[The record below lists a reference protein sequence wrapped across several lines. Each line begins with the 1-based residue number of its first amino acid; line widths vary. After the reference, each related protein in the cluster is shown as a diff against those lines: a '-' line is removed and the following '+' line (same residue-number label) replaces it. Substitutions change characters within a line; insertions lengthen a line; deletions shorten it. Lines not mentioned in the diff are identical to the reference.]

1 MCESVS
7 IIDDCF
13 TLVILGAIYYITT
26 VTQMTRLARFT
37 SQIYLRASQL
47 IILMQKHYRNNVK
60 FIVVWRMSKT
70 KYIKFSGWHLEILK
84 KGVILFIRSIIVF
97 ICFQNPFIA
106 SPVTKFTRP
115 SSQEHSTSVLLNSSP
130 VRFLIPDFF
139 SEFPWAQAHSLP
151 HSILPKLLWSPSA
164 HPLADPFT
172 FISWHALKPDFCLV
186 LLKSSHDLSIWSQ
199 S

>member
-26 VTQMTRLARFT
+26 VAQMTRLARFT

-97 ICFQNPFIA
+97 SCFQNPFIA
-106 SPVTKFTRP
+106 SPVSHEVCKALLSGTQHISAAKFQPREIPNTWFLQWIP
-115 SSQEHSTSVLLNSSP
+115 MSPGPFGSSLYLT
-130 VRFLIPDFF
+130 
-139 SEFPWAQAHSLP
+139 
-151 HSILPKLLWSPSA
+151 
-164 HPLADPFT
+164 
-172 FISWHALKPDFCLV
+172 
-186 LLKSSHDLSIWSQ
+186 
-199 S
+199 